1 MLRLNTVFPKGTTML
16 NAEIKS
22 EILKDLVEIVETI
35 VDEVKLNLSEEGIS
49 LKAVDPAHVAMVDLE
64 LNKDAFESYEANETE
79 LGINLSKIDQFLKL
93 AGSGDIVSLEH
104 IEDENRLVMEV
115 DNITQKMPLLDT
127 AGMTDPNVP
136 QLDLPIN
143 LTLKGKHL
151 LKGIKA
157 SQNISDHISITAS
170 PDGFEIISEEDED
183 MVRLALSEDELEELE
198 AKEKVKSLFAL
209 DYFSNMIKCVG
220 SDTPINMELGA
231 DYPVKMRFEFA
242 DGYGKVMYLLAP
254 RIEST

>member
-1 MLRLNTVFPKGTTML
+1 ML

-22 EILKDLVEIVETI
+22 EILKDLVEIVGTI
-35 VDEVKLNLSEEGIS
+35 VDEVKLNLDKEGIS
-49 LKAVDPAHVAMVDLE
+49 LKAVDPAHVAMVDLN
-64 LNKDAFESYEANETE
+64 LKKDAFESYDAEETE
-79 LGINLSKIDQFLKL
+79 LGINLSKVDQFLRS
-93 AGSGDIVSLEH
+93 AGSGDIVSLTHNE
-104 IEDENRLVMEV
+104 EENRLVMEV

-143 LTLKGKHL
+143 LTLQGKHL

-157 SQNISDHISITAS
+157 SQNISDHISITAG

-183 MVRLALSEDELEELE
+183 MVRLTLSEDELEALE
-198 AKEKVKSLFAL
+198 AKEKVRSLFAL

-220 SDTPINMELGA
+220 NNTSINMELGG

-242 DGYGKVMYLLAP
+242 EGHGDVIYLLAP
-254 RIEST
+254 RIESS

>member
-1 MLRLNTVFPKGTTML
+1 ML

-22 EILKDLVEIVETI
+22 EILKDLIEIVGTI
-35 VDEVKLNLSEEGIS
+35 VDEVKLNLDKEGVS
-49 LKAVDPAHVAMVDLE
+49 LKAVDPAHVAMVDLS
-64 LNKDAFESYEANETE
+64 LNKDAFESYDAEETE
-79 LGINLSKIDQFLKL
+79 LGLNLSKIDQFLKL
-93 AGSGDIVSLEH
+93 AGSGDIVTITH
-104 IEDENRLVMEV
+104 NEDENRLIMEV

-183 MVRLALSEDELEELE
+183 MVRLKLSTDELDEIE
-198 AKEKVKSLFAL
+198 ANEKVRSLFAL
-209 DYFSNMIKCVG
+209 DYFSSMIKCVG
-220 SDTPINMELGA
+220 SNTPISMELGA

-242 DGYGKVMYLLAP
+242 DGYGNVIYLLAP
-254 RIEST
+254 RIESS